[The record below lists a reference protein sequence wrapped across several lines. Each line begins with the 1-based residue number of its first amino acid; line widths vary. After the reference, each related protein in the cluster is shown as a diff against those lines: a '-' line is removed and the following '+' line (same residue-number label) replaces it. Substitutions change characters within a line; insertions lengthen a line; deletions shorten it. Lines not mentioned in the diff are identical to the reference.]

1 MGILNSA
8 ELSLTT
14 ATIAELPSAMAKG
27 TLTSEKLTDTYLARI
42 AAYDQQGPINPSPR
56 KSSSEQSSK
65 IFLSHA

>member
-14 ATIAELPSAMAKG
+14 ATIAALQSAMAKG
-27 TLTSEKLTDTYLARI
+27 TLSPEKLTDAYLARI
-42 AAYDQQGPINPSPR
+42 ATYDQQGLINPSTR
-56 KSSSEQSSK
+56 KSSSSQSIN